1 MTFKAD
7 QILGLD
13 AFASNLGAEES
24 ITPLITL
31 KGNSLRATLS
41 PRSEQGFR
49 SGLRV
54 VASPVMVSFYRLIDV
69 LELIV
74 SSFAD
79 LVGIVFL
86 ACLIIVVWFC
96 WLFMVVFCASTP

>member
-13 AFASNLGAEES
+13 AFDSNLGAEES

-41 PRSEQGFR
+41 PRSEQGITFCH
-49 SGLRV
+49 
-54 VASPVMVSFYRLIDV
+54 
-69 LELIV
+69 IV
-74 SSFAD
+74 DNPMMGNLLSD
-79 LVGIVFL
+79 
-86 ACLIIVVWFC
+86 
-96 WLFMVVFCASTP
+96 

>member
-41 PRSEQGFR
+41 PRSEQGSHSVCR
-49 SGLRV
+49 IVVNPMMGNLLSDDGQCGLRFHL
-54 VASPVMVSFYRLIDV
+54 FYWSCQDCFLDYLIP
-69 LELIV
+69 LI
-74 SSFAD
+74 
-79 LVGIVFL
+79 
-86 ACLIIVVWFC
+86 
-96 WLFMVVFCASTP
+96 

>member
-13 AFASNLGAEES
+13 AFDSNLGAEES

-41 PRSEQGFR
+41 PRSEQGITFSLPYCCQSNDGKFVER
-49 SGLRV
+49 LT
-54 VASPVMVSFYRLIDV
+54 VSVILGFVCLIGFV
-69 LELIV
+69 RIV
-74 SSFAD
+74 SWT
-79 LVGIVFL
+79 I
-86 ACLIIVVWFC
+86 
-96 WLFMVVFCASTP
+96 